1 VALAMLLLVI
11 AGLLGHS
18 LAAVLGRPLNF
29 DPDRLGSFRYVVA
42 VDEFVQPDG
51 FDGVLPVFRL
61 HALPAEAIAR
71 LHARLRAVP
80 GIEAIGGM
88 TYQPVNSFITPR
100 FAVWPAG
107 APPARPDE
115 RRTIAGYMA
124 TPGFFA
130 AMRTPV
136 IRGREIADAD
146 TTSAPPV
153 VVVNEP
159 AARLLFPG
167 EDALGRRIVV
177 DFGAGSPAREV
188 VGVVA
193 DVPIIRR
200 VLEPQPIVY
209 VPSKQ
214 MPAVFRG
221 GGANWFGVMT
231 FVFRYSGDERAAVD
245 ALRRAAADVDP
256 ARPIVEVGVVRRAL
270 NGLMQEK
277 VTYVG
282 AVGGFGVVAMLL
294 AAIGV
299 YGVTAFA
306 AAARTR
312 EIAIRRVL
320 GADRPAIV
328 VAIARRTLRLVTI
341 GIVAGLAFAAML
353 APLLESQLVG
363 VGPLNPATFAAA
375 AALLGGIAAVASALP
390 ARRALAVE
398 PAAVLQSE

>member
-1 VALAMLLLVI
+1 VAA
-11 AGLLGHS
+11 
-18 LAAVLGRPLNF
+18 
-29 DPDRLGSFRYVVA
+29 
-42 VDEFVQPDG
+42 DEFVQPDG

-61 HALPAEAIAR
+61 NARPAEAIAR
-71 LHARLRAVP
+71 LHERLRAVP
-80 GIEAIGGM
+80 GIGAIGGM
-88 TYQPVNSFITPR
+88 TYQPVNSLITPR
-100 FAVWPAG
+100 FPVWPAG
-107 APPARPDE
+107 ASFHSSGGSAPAAPPDALVRGGPDAPLHSRGSFAYAPSLQPGE
-115 RRTIAGYMA
+115 RRTIAGYVA
-124 TPGFFA
+124 TPGLFS

-136 IRGREIADAD
+136 VGGREIVDAD

-153 VVVNEP
+153 VVVNES

-200 VLEPQPIVY
+200 VLEPQPSVY
-209 VPSKQ
+209 LPSKQ
-214 MPAVFRG
+214 MPTVFRG

-231 FVFRYSGDERAAVD
+231 FVFRYAGDERAAVD
-245 ALRRAAADVDP
+245 ALRRAAAEVDP
-256 ARPIVEVGVVRRAL
+256 ARPIVEVGVVQRAL
-270 NGLMQEK
+270 NGLVQEQ

-282 AVGGFGVVAMLL
+282 AVGAFGVVAMLL

-312 EIAIRRVL
+312 EIAIRRAL

-328 VAIARRTLRLVTI
+328 FTIARRTLWLVTI
-341 GIVAGLAFAAML
+341 GIVAGLAAAAML

-363 VGPLNPATFAAA
+363 VRPLNPATFAAA
-375 AALLGGIAAVASALP
+375 AALLGGIVAVASALP